1 MQYYGER
8 MAISITDYRILRRE
22 LRKIE
27 PGLLSDMRKEYRA
40 IAKPVGLE
48 VQKTINTAYVPHG
61 MHSRIGRL
69 SWNLTLNQPLK
80 PSKMNLKTVPKRSSK
95 SMFSSIVSLR
105 FPSAPL
111 VMADMAGRRGKY
123 NDGKMTR
130 LYDYTYTRRDG
141 SKFVGKRQHRI
152 NGQGRALVSDLNARS
167 GGKASHYV
175 WRAAMR
181 SLPGAQMA
189 AREVVKT
196 YASRVIWNFK

>member
-8 MAISITDYRILRRE
+8 MAVSLTDYRIIRRE

-27 PGLLSDMRKEYRA
+27 PGLLSEMRKEYRA
-40 IAKPVGLE
+40 IAKPVGME

-61 MHSRIGRL
+61 MHSKIGRL
-69 SWNLTLNQPLK
+69 SWNLTSNQPLI
-80 PSKMNLKTVPKRSSK
+80 PSKMKLWTTPKRTK
-95 SMFSSIVSLR
+95 SMFTSIVSLR

-130 LYDYTYTRRDG
+130 LYDYTYTAPG
-141 SKFVGKRQHRI
+141 GAKYIGKRQHRI
-152 NGQGRALVSDLNARS
+152 NGQGRALVSDLDARS

-175 WRAAMR
+175 YRAADR
-181 SLPGAQMA
+181 SLPGAQIA
-189 AREVVKT
+189 ARQVVNK
-196 YASRVIWNFK
+196 YASKVKWNFN